1 MEKLTKKERK
11 ELAKLERIE
20 EEKNLQNKNLIRKLL
35 MWGSIASIVFLSISG
50 LVKLTN
56 NDSSVLSSIQTNL
69 PPVTKEDLAFGDKKS
84 KITLIEYSDF
94 QCPACAIANAY
105 IQQALSDYD
114 GKILFVYRF
123 FPLIQ
128 IHKNSL
134 ISAQAAYAAHLQG
147 KFLEMEDLLFENQNS
162 WGEVDNAKEIF
173 LSYAQKI
180 GLNLEQFTKD
190 LEAEKTKTFI
200 NKQAEEGINLGI
212 NETPTIF
219 LNGKK
224 INNQRIYEKF
234 KQLIEAELT
243 NNP

>member
-11 ELAKLERIE
+11 EIAKLERIE
-20 EEKNLQNKNLIRKLL
+20 EERSSRNKNLIRKLL
-35 MWGSIASIVFLSISG
+35 MWGGIASIVFLSILG

-56 NDSSVLSSIQTNL
+56 NDSSVLSSTQTNL
-69 PPVTKEDLAFGDKKS
+69 PPVAKEDLAFGEKKA

-94 QCPACAIANAY
+94 QCPACAIANAN
-105 IQQALSDYD
+105 IQQALKDYN

-123 FPLIQ
+123 FPLTQ

-134 ISAQAAYAAHLQG
+134 ISAKGAYAAHLQG
-147 KFLEMEDLLFENQNS
+147 RFLEMEDLLFKNQDS
-162 WGEVDNAKEIF
+162 WGEADNPREIF
-173 LSYAQKI
+173 LSYAEEI
-180 GLNLEQFTKD
+180 GLNIEQFDKD
-190 LEAEKTKTFI
+190 IEAEKSNVFI

-212 NETPTIF
+212 NQTPTIF

-224 INNQRIYEKF
+224 INNPRTYEEF
-234 KQLIEAELT
+234 KQLIETELT